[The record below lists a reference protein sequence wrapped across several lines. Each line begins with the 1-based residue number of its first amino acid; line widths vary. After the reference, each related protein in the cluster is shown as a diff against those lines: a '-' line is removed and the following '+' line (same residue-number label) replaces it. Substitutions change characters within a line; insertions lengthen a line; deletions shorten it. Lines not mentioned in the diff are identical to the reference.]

1 MLWALRETQK
11 TARTVPALQGLATQ
25 HVSWA
30 CRPGGQP
37 PGKPSSVTVKSGAA
51 LAGWASGE
59 RANLGPDHLFFGCPT
74 RASSPETNVYS
85 SPGSIPTSEAGQAKR
100 WTLSVNWTE
109 GDSNTRICQKMAL
122 QGSVCLKDSTQ
133 RGLSRCLLPNF
144 ICCRLR
150 PLPHLQTC
158 GQGRIQSSYETR
170 SVPARGFLGTGHEK
184 GHWTGSQECSCLCDP
199 GHPGLSVPVQK
210 NE

>member
-11 TARTVPALQGLATQ
+11 TACTAPALQGLATQ

-51 LAGWASGE
+51 PAGWASGQ

-85 SPGSIPTSEAGQAKR
+85 SPSSIPTSEAGQAKR

-133 RGLSRCLLPNF
+133 RGLSQCLLPNF
-144 ICCRLR
+144 IFCRLR
-150 PLPHLQTC
+150 PLPHLQTRPREDSERLGNEVSAC
-158 GQGRIQSSYETR
+158 KGVSGDRTR
-170 SVPARGFLGTGHEK
+170 ERALDRE
-184 GHWTGSQECSCLCDP
+184 P
-199 GHPGLSVPVQK
+199 GVLVPVRPWTPRPQRPRPK
-210 NE
+210 K